1 MILNKIK
8 ILIFLYFLLTL
19 VSANVNT
26 EYKITNE
33 QKKILSQAKSLM
45 KSGLINEAENVYIDL
60 FYRYPFLKEA
70 MDPLK
75 LILKNKK
82 DWTALND
89 LALKFTEAN
98 KNSFKSQS
106 EIIEIFIWTNNSQWQ
121 NIIKKIYNNKIIS
134 DKNIEIVLQ
143 ALINNSKVD
152 ELDQLINNL
161 RLNRSPDYFSFKYG
175 LYHSMNMKFEESTK
189 EYLLFLKYNPSKKLL
204 IRNRIMAFPD
214 IETITNKVKN
224 ILKTTDFNEAKLL
237 LSDIEFRNK
246 NYLGAYELLKKYS
259 TNENEKIEF
268 IKNLIR
274 IKEFDIAQT
283 VIHEIIKTSS
293 NKLILNSAVMQL
305 AKTYENI
312 FVSNKYDMPITNHII
327 ENQLLNSKF
336 IKVNNDN
343 SFFLTRAI
351 EIYDSL
357 STHNKDNE
365 STYYLAEIKYRILGD
380 LDGAST
386 LYKQIASNKKSP
398 KFKLE
403 SINRMIDVMISKG
416 NLENTLVLIDDL
428 KNTEKSNEIIQI
440 LNIKKIQILFYLNKY
455 EELKSISDLILKDN
469 LKNNMFY
476 NDVLKINSNIL
487 LFNNKNHELNQYSY
501 AMLKLFQNKRTE
513 AMQILSSINDMDN
526 DANDKITFDLS
537 YLYLLQGE
545 YENALTI
552 LENIDNDSA
561 FKEASLLLKAEIFD
575 YILNDKTKAV
585 EIYLFLLDNFP
596 NSIHYEVI
604 RLRLRDLAS

>member
-1 MILNKIK
+1 M
-8 ILIFLYFLLTL
+8 
-19 VSANVNT
+19 
-26 EYKITNE
+26 
-33 QKKILSQAKSLM
+33 
-45 KSGLINEAENVYIDL
+45 
-60 FYRYPFLKEA
+60 
-70 MDPLK
+70 
-75 LILKNKK
+75 
-82 DWTALND
+82 
-89 LALKFTEAN
+89 
-98 KNSFKSQS
+98 
-106 EIIEIFIWTNNSQWQ
+106 
-121 NIIKKIYNNKIIS
+121 
-134 DKNIEIVLQ
+134 
-143 ALINNSKVD
+143 
-152 ELDQLINNL
+152 
-161 RLNRSPDYFSFKYG
+161 
-175 LYHSMNMKFEESTK
+175 
-189 EYLLFLKYNPSKKLL
+189 
-204 IRNRIMAFPD
+204 
-214 IETITNKVKN
+214 
-224 ILKTTDFNEAKLL
+224 
-237 LSDIEFRNK
+237 
-246 NYLGAYELLKKYS
+246 
-259 TNENEKIEF
+259 
-268 IKNLIR
+268 
-274 IKEFDIAQT
+274 
-283 VIHEIIKTSS
+283 
-293 NKLILNSAVMQL
+293 
-305 AKTYENI
+305 
-312 FVSNKYDMPITNHII
+312 
-327 ENQLLNSKF
+327 
-336 IKVNNDN
+336 
-343 SFFLTRAI
+343 TRAI

-428 KNTEKSNEIIQI
+428 KNIEKSNEIIQI